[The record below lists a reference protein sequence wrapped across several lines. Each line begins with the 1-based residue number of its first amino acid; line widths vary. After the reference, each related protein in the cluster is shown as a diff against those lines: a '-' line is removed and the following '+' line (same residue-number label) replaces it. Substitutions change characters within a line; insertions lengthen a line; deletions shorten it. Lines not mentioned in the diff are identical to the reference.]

1 MFSHFQRPV
10 GVALGSTAGLMA
22 PVALTPHADHFGRG
36 EKGG

>member
-22 PVALTPHADHFGRG
+22 PVALTLHADHFGRG
-36 EKGG
+36 QKGG